1 MVGGAAPFV
10 GGAAGPVV
18 TVVTIEVCFW
28 WWGVGGL
35 WWLRDSVS
43 MFSSLVLAYVVPG
56 PTLLWGLVGVVS
68 FRPVSTSS
76 LNTLR
81 CV

>member
-1 MVGGAAPFV
+1 MVVGGAAPFV

-18 TVVTIEVCFW
+18 TVVTIEVCVW

-43 MFSSLVLAYVVPG
+43 MFSSLVLAYICSRSDPF
-56 PTLLWGLVGVVS
+56 VGVGGCCKFS
-68 FRPVSTSS
+68 AG
-76 LNTLR
+76 
-81 CV
+81 